1 MLCNVVT
8 SLQSLDSSRSTVD
21 EVHSLLLRA
30 SSLMSSAS
38 ASEQTQ
44 LLAVLLDSV
53 WLHWSARLPDAS
65 LLLAFFDAHAVA
77 PVAALTA
84 LLAAPPQPAAHWLAR
99 YADESLFR
107 RAFDALRA
115 DHRALSQ
122 EACVSLARALL
133 GAPTRLAN
141 ALQGNVPPALRERP
155 FAYRVLLDAFASAPA
170 ALSVALLAHAVAIG
184 LSEVAGSALHRFATK
199 SSQAE
204 LRVLFVAV
212 PDHVQARLL
221 AALLQQCSP
230 SEMRAVLGSGAESL
244 LALSLPAVENFLSSA
259 ALHGNRPLPTL
270 EHLDVLVEHLVALA
284 APIESTLHVARL
296 CDDVATV
303 WSDETFISGATPDAE
318 QYLTRALLR
327 LLPHVGSEHVN
338 SGGALLTR
346 LIDGVRHRLSSPLK
360 PVRLNGMRVG
370 QVFSRVLDP
379 TNPLDFEELRDEAI
393 VAKVAPTAA
402 AHERAHATPVAATV
416 EMAKKTRK
424 RTNLDPDAVIFDDDD
439 DDDVD
444 DESEVAGDAVV
455 DSEDEFLAL
464 ELNESDDEQNSDA
477 LVVAGA
483 LSSKSLSHIGELIS
497 ALNEQENAARFEVA
511 LAKLPAALRGKPDD
525 IDFET
530 TVLALASQLLHLH
543 NRFGLESFVE
553 NRLSSLCEACCA
565 APAAVAQYLT
575 KAFYETQHD
584 MQQRVVILEVLS
596 RSAQR
601 LAGVDLDGS
610 TTRRAEPA
618 PRIEVVASA
627 VAVVSE
633 RVQANT
639 RRWGDVERRR
649 APPSEAS
656 AFRAVADV
664 FFFGLV
670 GRVDEEHVQMK
681 LMNGKDDGLL
691 LGRLL
696 QCAAIVVECAGSHH
710 PTLER
715 MVRLLLDL
723 TLAVRFHRDP
733 FVRRACAFAVV
744 AAVSTVPAHLRSS
757 ALLTP
762 LLIECRA
769 WLTEC
774 AMDADPEVRAMASV
788 KC

>member
-1 MLCNVVT
+1 VLSNVVT
-8 SLQSLDSSRSTVD
+8 ALQSLDSSRSTAD
-21 EVHSLLLRA
+21 DVHSLLLRA
-30 SSLMSSAS
+30 SSLMTSAS

-65 LLLAFFDAHAVA
+65 LLLAFFDSHAVA

-84 LLAAPPQPAAHWLAR
+84 LLAAPPQPAVHWLAR

-107 RAFDALRA
+107 RAFAALRA

-170 ALSVALLAHAVAIG
+170 ALSGALLAHAVAVG
-184 LSEVAGSALHRFATK
+184 LSEVAGSALHRFAAK

-204 LRVLFVAV
+204 LRVLLVAA
-212 PDHVQARLL
+212 PDHAQARLL

-259 ALHGNRPLPTL
+259 ALHGNRPLQTL
-270 EHLDVLVEHLVALA
+270 EHLDVLVQHLVALA
-284 APIESTLHVARL
+284 APIESALHVARL

-303 WSDETFISGATPDAE
+303 WSDETFVSGATPDAE

-360 PVRLNGMRVG
+360 PVRLSGMRVG
-370 QVFSRVLDP
+370 QAFSRILDP
-379 TNPLDFEELRDEAI
+379 SNPLDFEELRDEAI
-393 VAKVAPTAA
+393 VAEAPTAA
-402 AHERAHATPVAATV
+402 AHERAHTTPVAAPV
-416 EMAKKTRK
+416 EKTKKTRK

-439 DDDVD
+439 DESEEGDDVTD
-444 DESEVAGDAVV
+444 DAVV

-464 ELNESDDEQNSDA
+464 ELNESDDEQSSDA

-497 ALNEQENAARFEVA
+497 ALSEQENAARFEVA
-511 LAKLPAALRGKPDD
+511 LAKLPAVLRGKPDD

-530 TVLALASQLLHLH
+530 TVLALASHLLHLH

-610 TTRRAEPA
+610 TTRRTEPA
-618 PRIEVVASA
+618 PRIQVVSSA

-639 RRWGDVERRR
+639 RRWGDAERRR
-649 APPSEAS
+649 APPSGAS